1 MLAAYRA
8 LPSIR
13 NEESFRGWL
22 GVVGHRICSRIKREE
37 ALHPILSLAD
47 GMDIASKDSTE
58 DSAEN
63 ARFIDAV
70 KSAVEDL
77 DPLLREVYELRE
89 LQGLTTEE
97 SAAKLGISSA
107 AVKSRLHRAREKVR
121 AKLDEVMHSVG
132 P

>member
-58 DSAEN
+58 DFAEN

-77 DPLLREVYELRE
+77 DPLLRELRE

>member
-1 MLAAYRA
+1 
-8 LPSIR
+8 
-13 NEESFRGWL
+13 
-22 GVVGHRICSRIKREE
+22 
-37 ALHPILSLAD
+37 
-47 GMDIASKDSTE
+47 MDIASKDSTE